1 MCTISGWY
9 RACACIFNSGR
20 ICAQFL
26 YSDLLDYFWMKDAR
40 GLIGEYNSVETC
52 FGDDSDLPWSL
63 DGVWPTEEGVVY
75 WGFFDSVLLTRELP
89 SIGNIY
95 LLLSH
100 DSLRIDVDSTLER
113 GGGGLPNSTGE
124 ILLRNSWGSYFC
136 ALDLRG
142 SPSMILDLVG
152 FSWWSRLMEDFSWYF
167 LIHWGMFWCF
177 QSTWDIFDGS
187 DPLGM
192 LFYGIYTPCILRA
205 FLSFL
210 GVFLNFLLH
219 F

>member
-9 RACACIFNSGR
+9 RACACIFNSCR

-100 DSLRIDVDSTLER
+100 DSLRIDVDSTLE
-113 GGGGLPNSTGE
+113 GGGVVYQT
-124 ILLRNSWGSYFC
+124 LLGKFC
-136 ALDLRG
+136 FATLEG
-142 SPSMILDLVG
+142 ATSVPWTYGGV
-152 FSWWSRLMEDFSWYF
+152 RLWYW
-167 LIHWGMFWCF
+167 I
-177 QSTWDIFDGS
+177 
-187 DPLGM
+187 
-192 LFYGIYTPCILRA
+192 
-205 FLSFL
+205 
-210 GVFLNFLLH
+210 
-219 F
+219 